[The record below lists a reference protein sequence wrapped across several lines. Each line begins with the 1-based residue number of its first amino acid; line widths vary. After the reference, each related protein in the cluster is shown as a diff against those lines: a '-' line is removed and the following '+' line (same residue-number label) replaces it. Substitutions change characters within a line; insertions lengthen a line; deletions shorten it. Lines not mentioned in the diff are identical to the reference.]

1 MDLSV
6 QKNSKTLKSTSSC
19 PYGNCDGSGMILNA
33 ETNTATMCKCYYDK
47 IINKKLEF
55 ANIPEAFKDLTI
67 NSFSINI
74 YSKDTSRQKAII
86 AKKMAANFVKN
97 FETFQEKGKG
107 LYLYS
112 DTRGSGKTRMAIS
125 IGNALMKVKRVG
137 VKYTT
142 TLDLLG
148 EIKKTFD
155 KDSQVTESELI
166 NLIKKIDVLI
176 LDDVGVEKPTS
187 WVKSIFYSILD
198 ARMDNKKLT
207 IFTSNLSM
215 DELQHDDRLKSRIEK
230 MALPIE
236 FPDESIRSKI
246 AKSENEELQRLL
258 LK

>member
-1 MDLSV
+1 
-6 QKNSKTLKSTSSC
+6 
-19 PYGNCDGSGMILNA
+19 MILNA
-33 ETNTATMCKCYYDK
+33 ETNTATLCKCYYDQ
-47 IINKKLEF
+47 IIDKKLEF
-55 ANIPEAFKDLTI
+55 ANIPEVFKDLTI
-67 NSFSINI
+67 NSFRIDL
-74 YSKDTSRQKAII
+74 YSKDESRQKAMV

-97 FETFQEKGKG
+97 FETFQEEGKG

-112 DTRGSGKTRMAIS
+112 NIKGSGKTRMAIS

-142 TLDLLG
+142 TIDLLD

-155 KDSQVTESELI
+155 KDSKVTESDLI
-166 NLIKKIDVLI
+166 NSIRKIDVLI
-176 LDDVGVEKPTS
+176 LDDVGVENPTP

-198 ARMDNKKLT
+198 GRMDNNKIT

-236 FPDESIRSKI
+236 FPEESIREKI

-258 LK
+258 LE